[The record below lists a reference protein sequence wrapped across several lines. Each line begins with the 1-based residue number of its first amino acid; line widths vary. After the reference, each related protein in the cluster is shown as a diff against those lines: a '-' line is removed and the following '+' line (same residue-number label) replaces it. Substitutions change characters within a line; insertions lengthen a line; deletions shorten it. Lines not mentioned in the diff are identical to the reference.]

1 MRLKVDE
8 NLPREACDLLNRAGH
23 DAISVGQQGLG
34 GADDARVY
42 RLCQG
47 CPLLIDFSRALAALI
62 STTSISF
69 LRWVVIS

>member
-8 NLPREACDLLNRAGH
+8 NLPREACDRTNRAGH

-47 CPLLIDFSRALAALI
+47 LPLPIESSRPLARSPPAADP
-62 STTSISF
+62 ISF
-69 LRWVVIS
+69 PP